1 MKRSLIHIVM
11 AGGLVAASFATLNAG
26 MQRQGGAAPVV
37 PPQTNTDLDIA
48 STWFQLPEGMAL
60 GRSVA
65 VGADGKGLIYFTR
78 REVEPPILVFDRSG
92 KYVRGFGAGMFSAD
106 GGPHSIGVDREG
118 FVWATDR
125 NANAVYKFSPDGKLL
140 MTLGKK
146 GVKGD
151 NTSQDAFD
159 GPSNVAVAA
168 NGDIFVT
175 DGYQNSRIVKFS
187 RDGKF
192 LKIIG
197 GQKGNEPGQF
207 NLPHA
212 VLINSKG
219 QLVVTD
225 RNNGR
230 IQIFDQDGTF
240 IEQWTNLGIAQPSG
254 LYLDADDT
262 VWTNDNA
269 SDLVIKV
276 KDGKVIETI
285 RGLGGRPHMIAVDQG
300 VLYETGGP
308 VNELKRIKKK

>member
-1 MKRSLIHIVM
+1 MKRSVVLVVV
-11 AGGLVAASFATLNAG
+11 ACGLAAASVAG
-26 MQRQGGAAPVV
+26 MQRQGGTPPVV
-37 PPQTNTDLDIA
+37 PPQTNTDLDIT
-48 STWFQLPEGMAL
+48 STWFRLPAGMAF

-65 VGADGKGLIYFTR
+65 VTADGKGQILFTR
-78 REVEPPILVFDRSG
+78 REAEPPIVVFSRDG
-92 KYVRGFGAGMFSAD
+92 QYIRGFGTGLFSAD
-106 GGPHSIGVDREG
+106 GGPHSIGVDRDG

-125 NANAVYKFSPDGKLL
+125 NANVVYKFTPEGNVV
-140 MTLGKK
+140 MTLGQK

-151 NTSQDAFD
+151 NTSRDAFD

-175 DGYQNSRIVKFS
+175 DGYGNSRIVKFS
-187 RDGKF
+187 RDGAF

-197 GQKGNEPGQF
+197 GQKGKEPGQF
-207 NLPHA
+207 DLPHA
-212 VLINSKG
+212 VLIDSKG
-219 QLVVTD
+219 RLVVTD

-254 LYLDADDT
+254 LYLEPDDT
-262 VWTNDNA
+262 AWTNDNA

-308 VNELKRIKKK
+308 VNELKRIARKKS